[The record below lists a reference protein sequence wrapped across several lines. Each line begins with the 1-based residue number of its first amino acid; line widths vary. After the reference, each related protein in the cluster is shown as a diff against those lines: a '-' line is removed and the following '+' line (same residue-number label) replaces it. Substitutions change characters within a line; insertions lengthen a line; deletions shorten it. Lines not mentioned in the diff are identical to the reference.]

1 MRTVSYPSDLTGF
14 QWSLI
19 KPHLPVYPG
28 GRPRKTD
35 LRDVV
40 DAIFYILR
48 TGCQWR
54 YLPKDFPPKSTV
66 WRYFNQWRHNGT
78 LETIHDLLRR
88 KVRAAEKPYSPRTSA
103 SVDSQSVDTTSGGEQ
118 RGRDNAKNVDGRK
131 RHIVVDSMGLL
142 MAVLVTAASI
152 DDAKAAAELFARL
165 DGQPMSHVKRMYADS
180 KYHNFILY
188 EWVETN
194 AAWELNIVQRPKDA
208 VGWVLLPIRWT
219 VERTFAWLG
228 RCRRLSKD
236 REKSV
241 RSSEA
246 FVKLAMI
253 HLMLNRLAQ
262 KKRMPSSTI
271 VRRHKP
277 TCGTDTKCS
286 GNVAVRTVV
295 PTTLN
300 RPSPHSMR
308 YQDIGSPPKTRAKAQ
323 NGTPNLRRNSGPST
337 SAVCCHVGHQKGRA
351 DAVSRVVFQEDVPDW
366 DLLLSRHAV
375 VLQFVSEREVHR
387 EQLRG
392 LTETIIKG
400 APKRLG
406 IMDDPQ
412 IVLFLDRQ
420 TDGTVPSRRPC
431 RDSFGHDPPPS
442 VARGRRSWPFC
453 LVMSA
458 SSCPPK
464 SVTVSRFPG
473 FFSDSASKTKAHPRR
488 PSRSK
493 RLYLRDGSFF
503 GLTSRLCAS
512 SLSETMPK
520 RRNRRVVLCQSGHR
534 VNQKLPDKTPAFRN
548 RSRGLKSIRY

>member
-253 HLMLNRLAQ
+253 HLMLNRLAP

-277 TCGTDTKCS
+277 TCGTDTKKTTP
-286 GNVAVRTVV
+286 RT
-295 PTTLN
+295 
-300 RPSPHSMR
+300 
-308 YQDIGSPPKTRAKAQ
+308 
-323 NGTPNLRRNSGPST
+323 ST
-337 SAVCCHVGHQKGRA
+337 SNAGGLGEVRA
-351 DAVSRVVFQEDVPDW
+351 
-366 DLLLSRHAV
+366 LSRIPAP
-375 VLQFVSEREVHR
+375 RVHG
-387 EQLRG
+387 EQCRGSGGGSALSRIPAPRVHGEYELLRCQG
-392 LTETIIKG
+392 NSLALPGKMKQ
-400 APKRLG
+400 PSL
-406 IMDDPQ
+406 
-412 IVLFLDRQ
+412 VDRSLRTSSSDQ
-420 TDGTVPSRRPC
+420 V
-431 RDSFGHDPPPS
+431 PS
-442 VARGRRSWPFC
+442 VAASSHRTIVGQHGPTCSGAAVHESLRQYLEDKFLAPSWPPSDRTSSEEYSF
-453 LVMSA
+453 LRTSA
-458 SSCPPK
+458 
-464 SVTVSRFPG
+464 TTQVSWP
-473 FFSDSASKTKAHPRR
+473 
-488 PSRSK
+488 
-493 RLYLRDGSFF
+493 
-503 GLTSRLCAS
+503 
-512 SLSETMPK
+512 
-520 RRNRRVVLCQSGHR
+520 
-534 VNQKLPDKTPAFRN
+534 
-548 RSRGLKSIRY
+548 

>member
-1 MRTVSYPSDLTGF
+1 MRKVSYPSDLTGF

-48 TGCQWR
+48 AGCQWR

-88 KVRAAEKPYSPRTSA
+88 KVRAAEKPYSPRTTA

-277 TCGTDTKCS
+277 TCGTDTNRTLPHQLPARPLDLLESREPCVKVSRFLANRFEANLCGDVRASRRLATLVFGDDFDDSFRGRSLLAIVDVLDARRRGSDCLELFNLCFAVLERDAKCFWIGEKNGLVLVKLKI
-286 GNVAVRTVV
+286 GNESEMVDV
-295 PTTLN
+295 TLE
-300 RPSPHSMR
+300 RFL
-308 YQDIGSPPKTRAKAQ
+308 QGEDIGSGVGGHSHIGGLAGKIMRQPIKINQGGKVNVLSFSLLDRVQDELADLLIPRPSSYSVDVVMTLFPDRQGVSYSVTRGEQ
-323 NGTPNLRRNSGPST
+323 MGLENLCTETLFGLSLT
-337 SAVCCHVGHQKGRA
+337 
-351 DAVSRVVFQEDVPDW
+351 EDV
-366 DLLLSRHAV
+366 
-375 VLQFVSEREVHR
+375 
-387 EQLRG
+387 
-392 LTETIIKG
+392 
-400 APKRLG
+400 
-406 IMDDPQ
+406 
-412 IVLFLDRQ
+412 
-420 TDGTVPSRRPC
+420 
-431 RDSFGHDPPPS
+431 
-442 VARGRRSWPFC
+442 
-453 LVMSA
+453 
-458 SSCPPK
+458 
-464 SVTVSRFPG
+464 
-473 FFSDSASKTKAHPRR
+473 
-488 PSRSK
+488 
-493 RLYLRDGSFF
+493 
-503 GLTSRLCAS
+503 
-512 SLSETMPK
+512 
-520 RRNRRVVLCQSGHR
+520 
-534 VNQKLPDKTPAFRN
+534 
-548 RSRGLKSIRY
+548 

>member
-277 TCGTDTKCS
+277 TCGTDTKKLCCKKGVADEKYQQILIRFLHDLGDVLYFHDPQGPYHELRDTNILNPEWVTKGVYKILNNLELIHRHGVLDRERLGAILSDSRCYPPSRHDFIIGMMRKFELCFEFPDCNGQRLLIPELLHPNEPELGFDTKKALNLEYHYNVLPS
-286 GNVAVRTVV
+286 GLISRFIVRMHHRLSPKPTYWRSGVV
-295 PTTLN
+295 LEI
-300 RPSPHSMR
+300 
-308 YQDIGSPPKTRAKAQ
+308 DG
-323 NGTPNLRRNSGPST
+323 NLSL
-337 SAVCCHVGHQKGRA
+337 VRA
-351 DAVSRVVFQEDVPDW
+351 DTQRG
-366 DLLLSRHAV
+366 RI
-375 VLQFVSEREVHR
+375 FVSV
-387 EQLRG
+387 LG
-392 LTETIIKG
+392 
-400 APKRLG
+400 PK
-406 IMDDPQ
+406 
-412 IVLFLDRQ
+412 
-420 TDGTVPSRRPC
+420 PSRPRALAAI
-431 RDSFGHDPPPS
+431 RDAFAYIHSTI
-442 VARGRRSWPFC
+442 
-453 LVMSA
+453 
-458 SSCPPK
+458 PK
-464 SVTVSRFPG
+464 IGPEEKVPLNADHG
-473 FFSDSASKTKAHPRR
+473 FH
-488 PSRSK
+488 
-493 RLYLRDGSFF
+493 RLFKYLMF
-503 GLTSRLCAS
+503 A
-512 SLSETMPK
+512 
-520 RRNRRVVLCQSGHR
+520 
-534 VNQKLPDKTPAFRN
+534 
-548 RSRGLKSIRY
+548 

>member
-48 TGCQWR
+48 TGCRWR

-88 KVRAAEKPYSPRTSA
+88 KVRAAENPFARTSA
-103 SVDSQSVDTTSGGEQ
+103 SIDSQSVDTTSGGER

-152 DDAKAAAELFARL
+152 DDAEAAAELFARL

-253 HLMLNRLAQ
+253 HLMLNRLAPQ
-262 KKRMPSSTI
+262 ETDASSTI

-277 TCGTDTKCS
+277 TCGTDTGARFSHSCGINVSLASLGLFARTCERYHGLFSPGSRPTASSQTLSASPTGLRARWACGLIVLGTTKCLHETW
-286 GNVAVRTVV
+286 GGRC
-295 PTTLN
+295 
-300 RPSPHSMR
+300 PSASR
-308 YQDIGSPPKTRAKAQ
+308 SPWSLRRAKW
-323 NGTPNLRRNSGPST
+323 PS
-337 SAVCCHVGHQKGRA
+337 ARI
-351 DAVSRVVFQEDVPDW
+351 
-366 DLLLSRHAV
+366 
-375 VLQFVSEREVHR
+375 
-387 EQLRG
+387 G
-392 LTETIIKG
+392 LPMAT
-400 APKRLG
+400 
-406 IMDDPQ
+406 
-412 IVLFLDRQ
+412 
-420 TDGTVPSRRPC
+420 
-431 RDSFGHDPPPS
+431 
-442 VARGRRSWPFC
+442 
-453 LVMSA
+453 
-458 SSCPPK
+458 
-464 SVTVSRFPG
+464 
-473 FFSDSASKTKAHPRR
+473 
-488 PSRSK
+488 
-493 RLYLRDGSFF
+493 
-503 GLTSRLCAS
+503 
-512 SLSETMPK
+512 SLS
-520 RRNRRVVLCQSGHR
+520 
-534 VNQKLPDKTPAFRN
+534 
-548 RSRGLKSIRY
+548 

>member
-1 MRTVSYPSDLTGF
+1 MRKVSYPSDLTGF

-88 KVRAAEKPYSPRTSA
+88 KVRAAEKPYSPRTTA

-277 TCGTDTKCS
+277 TCGTDTEAPPAAA
-286 GNVAVRTVV
+286 GRRDARHRGQLVAARAVHSHQELHGREDKY
-295 PTTLN
+295 PAGRGRESRGD
-300 RPSPHSMR
+300 RPGDVAAPGAPGR
-308 YQDIGSPPKTRAKAQ
+308 RQDTG
-323 NGTPNLRRNSGPST
+323 RRKFGHVGLST
-337 SAVCCHVGHQKGRA
+337 SLARFC
-351 DAVSRVVFQEDVPDW
+351 
-366 DLLLSRHAV
+366 
-375 VLQFVSEREVHR
+375 
-387 EQLRG
+387 
-392 LTETIIKG
+392 
-400 APKRLG
+400 
-406 IMDDPQ
+406 
-412 IVLFLDRQ
+412 
-420 TDGTVPSRRPC
+420 RR
-431 RDSFGHDPPPS
+431 
-442 VARGRRSWPFC
+442 
-453 LVMSA
+453 
-458 SSCPPK
+458 
-464 SVTVSRFPG
+464 
-473 FFSDSASKTKAHPRR
+473 
-488 PSRSK
+488 
-493 RLYLRDGSFF
+493 
-503 GLTSRLCAS
+503 
-512 SLSETMPK
+512 
-520 RRNRRVVLCQSGHR
+520 
-534 VNQKLPDKTPAFRN
+534 
-548 RSRGLKSIRY
+548 

>member
-277 TCGTDTKCS
+277 TCGTDTKQQIPIRRILLKDDS
-286 GNVAVRTVV
+286 AYSI
-295 PTTLN
+295 
-300 RPSPHSMR
+300 RPSFLMPYMT
-308 YQDIGSPPKTRAKAQ
+308 GA
-323 NGTPNLRRNSGPST
+323 RRTSKDHCFCASLASRSGPWPAS
-337 SAVCCHVGHQKGRA
+337 SAVIRCPGIAWSAGRA
-351 DAVSRVVFQEDVPDW
+351 GSALWEPPSARRRCPSTYW
-366 DLLLSRHAV
+366 PTS
-375 VLQFVSEREVHR
+375 
-387 EQLRG
+387 
-392 LTETIIKG
+392 IIKG
-400 APKRLG
+400 STA
-406 IMDDPQ
+406 
-412 IVLFLDRQ
+412 
-420 TDGTVPSRRPC
+420 
-431 RDSFGHDPPPS
+431 
-442 VARGRRSWPFC
+442 RRSTSPRP
-453 LVMSA
+453 SA
-458 SSCPPK
+458 
-464 SVTVSRFPG
+464 TGAAWERNR
-473 FFSDSASKTKAHPRR
+473 PRR
-488 PSRSK
+488 Q
-493 RLYLRDGSFF
+493 GA
-503 GLTSRLCAS
+503 TS
-512 SLSETMPK
+512 
-520 RRNRRVVLCQSGHR
+520 
-534 VNQKLPDKTPAFRN
+534 
-548 RSRGLKSIRY
+548 